1 MENPQPGMRV
11 LVPLGTKQMV
21 GIVLRE
27 HVEPISDSI
36 RLRDVIMALD
46 EQPAVNS
53 AQLAPE
59 IIYPTFLPFLDYFHI
74 LINLILLLFPSFSYI
89 HNFLII

>member
-27 HVEPISDSI
+27 HTEPLPDAI

-46 EQPAVNS
+46 
-53 AQLAPE
+53 
-59 IIYPTFLPFLDYFHI
+59 
-74 LINLILLLFPSFSYI
+74 
-89 HNFLII
+89 